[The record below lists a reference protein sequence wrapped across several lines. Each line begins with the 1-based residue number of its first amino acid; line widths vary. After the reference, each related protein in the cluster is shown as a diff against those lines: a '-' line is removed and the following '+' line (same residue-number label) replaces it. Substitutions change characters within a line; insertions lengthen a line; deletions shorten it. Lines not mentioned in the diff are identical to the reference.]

1 MSNYVAIFILQ
12 YLVSGPLRAP
22 GSQPETR
29 LLPRTT
35 WLPFIFPGTR
45 AHAGILIAIV
55 AAGLVWMLLQK
66 MPLGYELIV
75 TGFNPMAARYAGI
88 DVGRRLVLAAF
99 FAGGLGGLAGLVEVL
114 GSQHRLMDGISGG
127 VGFVGIIVALLA
139 RLNPL
144 AVIPTALLYGGMSVG
159 ADAMQRRASIPSSI
173 TFILQSLAVLLVLA
187 VDALRYYRINFSAL
201 AAAHT
206 ARRCRTGAAMT
217 GNQFVIS
224 AFVVTWLSASL
235 RLAGPVLLAAL
246 GETFA
251 EQSGVLNVGIEGTML
266 LGALAS
272 FLASYYTGMIW
283 VSLLIAVLAGIVV
296 NLFLAWM
303 YVTVRA
309 SQVVAGLVF
318 NVLALGIASTV
329 YRMASAIP
337 RCRKAF
343 RCSSRCTF
351 HFLATIP
358 GIGPVLF
365 GQTILFYLTLVL
377 AFVSHFVLFRTNF
390 GLALRASGENPAAAD
405 SAGISV
411 PRMRY
416 AGTLISG
423 AAAGVAGGYLVLA
436 QVGLFRET
444 IVSGQGF
451 IALGIVIFGRWN
463 PLKATLAAMV
473 FGACDA
479 LQLSLQIF
487 GTRVPPQLLLALP
500 YVVTILA
507 ISGLFG
513 GKAVQPAALMTPYVK
528 D

>member
-1 MSNYVAIFILQ
+1 MSGPQFIL
-12 YLVSGPLRAP
+12 
-22 GSQPETR
+22 
-29 LLPRTT
+29 
-35 WLPFIFPGTR
+35 
-45 AHAGILIAIV
+45 
-55 AAGLVWMLLQK
+55 
-66 MPLGYELIV
+66 
-75 TGFNPMAARYAGI
+75 
-88 DVGRRLVLAAF
+88 
-99 FAGGLGGLAGLVEVL
+99 
-114 GSQHRLMDGISGG
+114 
-127 VGFVGIIVALLA
+127 
-139 RLNPL
+139 
-144 AVIPTALLYGGMSVG
+144 
-159 ADAMQRRASIPSSI
+159 
-173 TFILQSLAVLLVLA
+173 
-187 VDALRYYRINFSAL
+187 
-201 AAAHT
+201 
-206 ARRCRTGAAMT
+206 
-217 GNQFVIS
+217 S

-251 EQSGVLNVGIEGTML
+251 EQSGVLNVGIEGTIL

-272 FLASYYTGMIW
+272 FLMTYYTGALW
-283 VSLLIAVLAGIVV
+283 LSVLVAIVIGMTV
-296 NLFLAWM
+296 NIFLAWM

-329 YRMASAIP
+329 YRKALGNSAVPESIAMFQPLHIP
-337 RCRKAF
+337 F
-343 RCSSRCTF
+343 IGT
-351 HFLATIP
+351 LP
-358 GIGPVLF
+358 VIGPVFF
-365 GQTILFYLTLVL
+365 GQSVLFYLTIAL
-377 AFVSHFVLFRTNF
+377 AFAANFVLFRTNF

-411 PRMRY
+411 QRMRY

-423 AAAGVAGGYLVLA
+423 AAAGMAGAYLVLA
-436 QVGLFRET
+436 QLGVFRES

-451 IALGIVIFGRWN
+451 IALGIVIFGRWH
-463 PLKATLAAMV
+463 PLKAAVAALV

-507 ISGLFG
+507 ISGVFG

>member
-1 MSNYVAIFILQ
+1 MNA
-12 YLVSGPLRAP
+12 AP
-22 GSQPETR
+22 
-29 LLPRTT
+29 
-35 WLPFIFPGTR
+35 
-45 AHAGILIAIV
+45 
-55 AAGLVWMLLQK
+55 
-66 MPLGYELIV
+66 PLG
-75 TGFNPMAARYAGI
+75 M
-88 DVGRRLVLAAF
+88 
-99 FAGGLGGLAGLVEVL
+99 
-114 GSQHRLMDGISGG
+114 
-127 VGFVGIIVALLA
+127 
-139 RLNPL
+139 
-144 AVIPTALLYGGMSVG
+144 
-159 ADAMQRRASIPSSI
+159 
-173 TFILQSLAVLLVLA
+173 
-187 VDALRYYRINFSAL
+187 
-201 AAAHT
+201 
-206 ARRCRTGAAMT
+206 
-217 GNQFVIS
+217 
-224 AFVVTWLSASL
+224 AFVVAWLSASL

-251 EQSGVLNVGIEGTML
+251 EQSGILNVGIEGTIL

-283 VSLLIAVLAGIVV
+283 FSLLVALLVGVAA

-309 SQVVAGLVF
+309 SQVVAGLIF

-329 YRMASAIP
+329 YRRAMGNSALPESIAMFHPVHIP
-337 RCRKAF
+337 VI
-343 RCSSRCTF
+343 SN
-351 HFLATIP
+351 LP
-358 GIGPVLF
+358 LIGPVLF
-365 GQTILFYLTLVL
+365 GQSVLFYLTILL
-377 AFVSHFVLFRTNF
+377 ALLAHFILFRTNF

-411 PRMRY
+411 YRMRY

-423 AAAGVAGGYLVLA
+423 AAAGMAGGYLVLA

-463 PLKATLAAMV
+463 PLKATAAALV

-487 GTRVPPQLLLALP
+487 GTHVPPQLLLALP

-513 GKAVQPAALMTPYVK
+513 GKAVQPAALMAPYVK
-528 D
+528 E